1 MDKKLTFKVTE
12 DGKEIS
18 YEEIHTFVF
27 NDKTYMIYTDNKEDE
42 DGNICTYAAIYNE
55 DEKKLIPIENDKEW
69 EIVQRELERIEN
81 DE

>member
-12 DGKEIS
+12 NGKEIS

-27 NDKTYMIYTDNKEDE
+27 NDKTYMIYTDNTEDE

-55 DEKKLIPIENDKEW
+55 DEKKLIPIENDEEW
-69 EIVQRELERIEN
+69 KIVQKELERVEN